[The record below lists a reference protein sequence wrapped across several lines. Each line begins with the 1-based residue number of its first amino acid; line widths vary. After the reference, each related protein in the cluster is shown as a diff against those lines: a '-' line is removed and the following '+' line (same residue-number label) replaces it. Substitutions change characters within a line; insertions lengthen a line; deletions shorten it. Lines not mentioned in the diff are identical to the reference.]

1 MNGLNVVSYLTNSK
15 KIFIIQPPQIVLE
28 RIPLAN
34 KLLYCEILITIIIS
48 YVMNI
53 WDLSLY
59 APNTCQD
66 THSQAPMYINFLA
79 LIFIKLG
86 VFNYVTAEMNSKL
99 DYDLKFPFLIPI
111 LTLGV
116 AANFQLPLVVYN
128 YNKCTLRSPFFELIF
143 GYFVVDIIA
152 GVIIAAFTIGF
163 FWLLFSPKINLSHN
177 KIKMIK
183 TIVYFV
189 CICTMLL
196 MNILFIAISLSQANH
211 FSLTL
216 LTENILYWTLV
227 IAGAV
232 IFIIKK
238 KYKKEVF
245 LSLDELLE
253 RQNTAE
259 QESPEILMKK
269 KNEKMKPKF
278 NPKTAKVSPIF
289 NNLEHLPS
297 NSSRMDHSSKPFGIR
312 DEKDGTAFVE
322 QSFSKVGDDPLDHTL
337 PLSSRGI

>member
-1 MNGLNVVSYLTNSK
+1 
-15 KIFIIQPPQIVLE
+15 
-28 RIPLAN
+28 
-34 KLLYCEILITIIIS
+34 
-48 YVMNI
+48 MNI

-59 APNTCQD
+59 ASNTCED

-86 VFNYVTAEMNSKL
+86 VFNYVTAEINSKL

-111 LTLGV
+111 LTTGV

-128 YNKCTLRSPFFELIF
+128 YNKCSLRSPFFELIF

-152 GVIIAAFTIGF
+152 GVIIVAFTIGI
-163 FWLLFSPKINLSHN
+163 FWLLFTPKINLSHN

-196 MNILFIAISLSQANH
+196 MNILFIAISLSQADH

-238 KYKKEVF
+238 KYKKQVF

-259 QESPEILMKK
+259 NEPEEITMK
-269 KNEKMKPKF
+269 KNEKLIPKF
-278 NPKTAKVSPIF
+278 NKKTAKVSPIF
-289 NNLEHLPS
+289 RNLESLRS
-297 NSSRMDHSSKPFGIR
+297 NASHMDNSSKPFGLG
-312 DEKDGTAFVE
+312 DENNGTALGE
-322 QSFSKVGDDPLDHTL
+322 PSFSKVGDDPLNHSI
-337 PLSSRGI
+337 PISSRGI